1 MSSPHE
7 HDDRELVSHMERALA
22 SAVATGTALIEA
34 FMRRQQ
40 RDADRRAREAAT
52 RPAADD
58 ANAAAESHGI
68 AANRAAIVNA
78 EARHA
83 LGVGAS
89 DPSFWHTAS
98 ETAIAEKIRTDYG
111 ADPSRIGD
119 RDHDRHWATRADAGE
134 VLDVYG
140 SARRWQHSSLATEMM
155 ADNISELLGEYG
167 VDVDHVA
174 SLPRE
179 EGAELLA
186 TARAGHHARPDAEDE
201 RDADTI
207 AHLVADRDTAL
218 DIAARDSAQ
227 ADHLDEL
234 SDAMTRDTELVDV
247 AREIPQSEALH
258 AAAVAINDHPTRPS
272 AAVSN
277 APKNGAVKARPARG
291 RGRGTGPQRGHG
303 M

>member
-40 RDADRRAREAAT
+40 RDADRIAQQAASRDAAT
-52 RPAADD
+52 D
-58 ANAAAESHGI
+58 ATAAAESHGI

-78 EARHA
+78 EARRA

-98 ETAIAEKIRTDYG
+98 ETAIAEKIRADYG

-140 SARRWQHSSLATEMM
+140 SARRWQHSSLAAEMM
-155 ADNISELLGEYG
+155 ADHIGELLEEFG

-186 TARAGHHARPDAEDE
+186 TARAGHYARPDAEDE

-207 AHLVADRDTAL
+207 ARLVDD
-218 DIAARDSAQ
+218 RDSALDTAGRDSARGEALEGV
-227 ADHLDEL
+227 ADTM
-234 SDAMTRDTELVDV
+234 SRDTELVDL
-247 AREIPQSEALH
+247 AREIPDSPALD
-258 AAAVAINDHPTRPS
+258 AAAMAVTDHPTRPG
-272 AAVSN
+272 AAVTTP
-277 APKNGAVKARPARG
+277 PKGATRAKPVRG
-291 RGRGTGPQRGHG
+291 RGRSTTPQRGHG